1 MAKIDLSSIE
11 GYEEMSAED
20 KLKALTEYEFE
31 VPEDNSSEMNKLK
44 TALSKANAEAASWK
58 KQLRSKQSEDEAAE
72 AERIAA
78 EKEKDELIKTLQ
90 REKTVAANKSAY
102 LAMGYDDELATK
114 SAEALT
120 DGDITKVFEY
130 QKTFNDGYK
139 RSIESST
146 LNKQPTLSQGNPIS
160 QKKLEEEQQ
169 KKLRK
174 YFGL

>member
-58 KQLRSKQSEDEAAE
+58 KQLRSKQSEDEA

-146 LNKQPTLSQGNPIS
+146 LNKQPTLSQGDPIS